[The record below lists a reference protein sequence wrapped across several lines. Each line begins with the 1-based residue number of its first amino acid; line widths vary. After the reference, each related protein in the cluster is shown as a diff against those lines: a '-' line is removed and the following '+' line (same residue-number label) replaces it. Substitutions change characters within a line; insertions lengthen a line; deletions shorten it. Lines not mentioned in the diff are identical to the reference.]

1 MLTREILRHKI
12 IIVNNEKEIKLM
24 NKIISLTVDTDD
36 YNALTRASDM
46 LHGMAQD
53 VKNDRP

>member
-1 MLTREILRHKI
+1 
-12 IIVNNEKEIKLM
+12 M
-24 NKIISLTVDTDD
+24 NKSISLTVDTDD

-53 VKNDRP
+53 VKKSGCKGCIDRSEERRGGKECRCGWSR